1 MSEIKTRIQDHI
13 FIVFGRDGINTLGV
27 VRTLGEAGIRPYLV
41 MWTRPEASKYSKYVQ
56 ECHLPYTL
64 EEGLQ
69 CILSRFGNEKEKPFI
84 FATDDESV
92 SCLDLHYDE
101 LKDKFYFYHA
111 GEQGRLTKLMEKG
124 YLPKLAESCGLRI
137 PKTEEVRNGQLPT
150 TLNYPVIT
158 KSPTSTFF
166 NWKSNVHI
174 CYNEEEL
181 IKAFNQ
187 IYQERVVIQEYIEKV
202 DEIDYEGFVINDG
215 RDLYMP
221 LDNRYYRLEKD
232 SYGNYAYI
240 ERNPHP
246 ELLEPIQKLF
256 EKTGY
261 NGIFEMEF
269 LVDKNGQ
276 TYFLEI
282 NFRSSAWIY
291 AFNKC
296 GVNLPYMYALSTLQ
310 NQIDTSCENIKKLPF
325 SLMFSITDYKQNVS
339 TGKVP
344 FWRWFREFL
353 STDCLLLYNRHD
365 MKPFWVKLFRYLRL
379 GLK

>member
-1 MSEIKTRIQDHI
+1 MVNPILKDHK

-27 VRTLGEAGIRPYLV
+27 IRALGEAGIRPYLV

-137 PKTEEVRNGQLPT
+137 PKTEEVRNGQQPT

-187 IYQERVVIQEYIEKV
+187 INQERVVIQEYIEKV

-344 FWRWFREFL
+344 FWRWFLEFL